1 MPLGYLV
8 WLVFGVVVGL
18 VWAMRLVEA
27 ASILRQRFILHS
39 GSSDAPPNPAPRVSV
54 LVAAKDEQDNIE
66 TCISTL
72 LEQNYPNFEIIA
84 IDDRSTDRT
93 LEILRGM
100 AQRAGDKLHVVTVT
114 QLRDGWFG
122 KNNAMREGV
131 SVASGDWLCFTDADC
146 RQTSTNTLT
155 VAMGKVLDEKIDF
168 LSITPLL
175 DTKVAWERV
184 TQPVCAFVM
193 VFCFL
198 PRDVNDPSK
207 KTAYANG
214 AFMLMDR
221 NCYEAIGGHERV
233 RTEVNE
239 DIVMARIAKEM
250 GFGLHVAEN
259 DDLYHTRM
267 YRTMGEAWRGWSRI
281 FYGSMATL
289 PRLLLAA
296 AALAGFVLAPWVS
309 MAAALVG
316 FWTSGADTA
325 GTWSWLLGVWGF
337 ALCLMHVLLWR
348 IYPVLKISRGW
359 SLTYPL
365 GATIVLGMLFNAML
379 KVVGATGTT
388 WRGTKYR
395 RREVDLGKGQE
406 ESPTVKKAVADG

>member
-1 MPLGYLV
+1 MPLGFV
-8 WLVFGVVVGL
+8 IWLGFGVVVGL
-18 VWAMRLVEA
+18 VWAKRLVEA
-27 ASILRQRFILHS
+27 GSILRKRSILHS
-39 GSSDAPPNPAPRVSV
+39 GSYDAPPNPAPRVSV
-54 LVAAKDEQDNIE
+54 LVAAKDEENNIE

-72 LEQNYPNFEIIA
+72 LEQDYPDFEIIA

-93 LEILRGM
+93 PDILRDM
-100 AQRAGDKLHVVTVT
+100 AQRAGKKLRVVTVT

-122 KNNAMREGV
+122 KNNAMRAGV
-131 SVASGDWLCFTDADC
+131 SVASGEWFCFTDADC
-146 RQTSTNTLT
+146 RQTSTKTLT
-155 VAMGKVLDEKIDF
+155 AAMRKALGENIDF
-168 LSITPLL
+168 LSITPVL
-175 DTKVAWERV
+175 DTEVAWERLI
-184 TQPVCAFVM
+184 QPACAFVL

-214 AFMLMDR
+214 AFMLMNR
-221 NCYEAIGGHERV
+221 GCYEAIGGHERV

-239 DIVMARIAKEM
+239 DIVMARIAKET

-259 DDLYHTRM
+259 DDLYRTRM

-289 PRLLLAA
+289 PRLLMTAA
-296 AALAGFVLAPWVS
+296 TVAGFVLAPWVS
-309 MAAALVG
+309 MAVAWVG
-316 FWTSGADTA
+316 FRTA
-325 GTWSWLLGVWGF
+325 AEDMAETWSLMLGVWGF
-337 ALCLMHVLLWR
+337 ALCLMHMLLWR
-348 IYPVLKISRGW
+348 VYPVLKISRGW

-395 RREVDLGKGQE
+395 RRHVEAGRRDD
-406 ESPTVKKAVADG
+406 ESPPVEKTVADG

>member
-72 LEQNYPNFEIIA
+72 LQQNYPNFEIIA

-100 AQRAGDKLHVVTVT
+100 AQPAGDKLHVVTVT

-155 VAMGKVLDEKIDF
+155 VAMRKVLDEKIDF

-281 FYGSMATL
+281 FYGCLQSLT
-289 PRLLLAA
+289 RLLVTCGVLVVFCIGPWLGLLVTVAGRDSAPAGSTALWSMVAGIWAVGLVLEQAAWWRVYGILRMRPAWSLAYPVG
-296 AALAGFVLAPWVS
+296 ALA
-309 MAAALVG
+309 
-316 FWTSGADTA
+316 
-325 GTWSWLLGVWGF
+325 
-337 ALCLMHVLLWR
+337 
-348 IYPVLKISRGW
+348 
-359 SLTYPL
+359 
-365 GATIVLGMLFNAML
+365 VLGMLIHAML
-379 KVVGATGTT
+379 KATGATTTT
-388 WRGTKYR
+388 WRGTTYR
-395 RREVDLGKGQE
+395 EG
-406 ESPTVKKAVADG
+406 ADGRHRPLV